1 MDLKTGFEI
10 IEPYITGELWAK
22 GPRFT
27 VSTLNIIMIFFN
39 PLLQLQFIT
48 ISLTLLSCTK
58 YFFSSTLII
67 VYQKCHYTDLKIIHS
82 FSL

>member
-1 MDLKTGFEI
+1 MDLKTGLEI

-39 PLLQLQFIT
+39 PLLQLQFILQDT
-48 ISLTLLSCTK
+48 NVSLN
-58 YFFSSTLII
+58 
-67 VYQKCHYTDLKIIHS
+67 
-82 FSL
+82 